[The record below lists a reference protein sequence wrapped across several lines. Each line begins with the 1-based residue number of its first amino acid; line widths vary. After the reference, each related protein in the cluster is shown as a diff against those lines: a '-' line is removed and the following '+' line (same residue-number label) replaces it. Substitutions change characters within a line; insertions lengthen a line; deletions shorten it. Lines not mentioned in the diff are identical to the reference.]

1 MTNASD
7 QLPDRLYGA
16 AQVAELDRRVIE
28 DCGVPGFTLMQR
40 AAAAA
45 FATLRARWPEAR
57 RVVAVCGP
65 GNNGG
70 DGFLVA
76 KLARE
81 EGREV
86 RLFFLGSREKTRG
99 DAGRALAEFEAAGGE
114 CEEFDGEL
122 PDADVVVDALLG
134 TGLGRPVEGRFRD
147 AVAAIAGARERG
159 AGVFAVDIPSGLDAD
174 RGSIWG
180 TAVVADAT
188 ATFIGLKLGLVT
200 GAGPGYA
207 GAVHFHDLEAPAE
220 VYLDAPFTARRVS
233 DAAVKAALPP
243 RPRHAHKGRHGHVLC
258 VGGNRG
264 MGGAVRMAGEAAL
277 RCGAGLVSAATSGI
291 HAGAMSQARPEIM
304 ARGVDTADD
313 LTPLLERATVAAVG
327 PGLGRDDWAR
337 SLWQRMLATG
347 LPLVVDADALNL
359 LAEKPTARG
368 RWVLTPHPGEAA
380 RLLGTDAAAIQD
392 DRPAAVAAL
401 AERYDATVVLK
412 GAGSLIRGPA
422 DGLWVCTAGNPG
434 MAVGGMGDV
443 LSGAI
448 ASLMAQGLAAETAAR
463 VGVHVHAAAADHA
476 AGGGE
481 RGLLPG
487 DLFAELRRQVN
498 PT

>member
-1 MTNASD
+1 MTDARD
-7 QLPDRLYGA
+7 DFPDRLYGA

-45 FATLRARWPEAR
+45 FDTLRGHWPQAR

-76 KLARE
+76 KLARDA
-81 EGREV
+81 GWDV
-86 RLFFLGSREKTRG
+86 RLFFLGTREKARG

-114 CEEFDGEL
+114 CEAFEGEL

-147 AVAAIAGARERG
+147 AVAAIVAARERG
-159 AGVFAVDIPSGLDAD
+159 AGVLAVDIPSGLDAD

-188 ATFIGLKLGLVT
+188 PTFIGLKLGLVT
-200 GAGPGYA
+200 GYGPGHA
-207 GAVHFHDLEAPAE
+207 GAVHFHDLEAPAS
-220 VYLDAPFTARRVS
+220 VYADAPFAARRVS
-233 DAAVKAALPP
+233 GADLRASLPP
-243 RPRHAHKGRHGHVLC
+243 RPGHAHKGRHGHVLC
-258 VGGNRG
+258 VGGNLG
-264 MGGAVRMAGEAAL
+264 MGGAVRMAAEAAL
-277 RCGAGLVSAATSGI
+277 RCGAGLVSVATQAA
-291 HAGAMSQARPEIM
+291 HASAMSQARPEIM
-304 ARGVDTADD
+304 ARSADD
-313 LTPLLERATVAAVG
+313 LEVLLERATVAAVG

-337 SLWQRMLATG
+337 RLWRRMLATD

-359 LAEKPTARG
+359 LAEAPAARG

-380 RLLGTDAAAIQD
+380 RLLDTDARTIQE
-392 DRPAAVAAL
+392 DRPAAAAAL
-401 AERYDATVVLK
+401 AQRYDAAVVLK
-412 GAGSLIRGPA
+412 GAGSLIHGTE

-443 LSGAI
+443 LTGVI
-448 ASLMAQGLAAETAAR
+448 AGLLAQGLTPETAAR
-463 VGVHVHAAAADHA
+463 VGVLLHAAAADEA
-476 AGGGE
+476 AAAGGE

-487 DLFAELRRQVN
+487 DLFVELRRLVN
-498 PT
+498 PA